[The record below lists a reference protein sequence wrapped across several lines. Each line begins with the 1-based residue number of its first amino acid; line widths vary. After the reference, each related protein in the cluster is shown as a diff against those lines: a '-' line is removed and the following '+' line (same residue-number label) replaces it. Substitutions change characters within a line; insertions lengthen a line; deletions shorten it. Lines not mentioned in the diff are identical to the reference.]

1 MPVKIIACE
10 VMKEEL
16 LTVAHSTDV
25 EFQFI
30 SMGLHRYPD
39 KLRAELQNLLDATVG
54 YSRVVLAFGLCG
66 GAARNLK
73 PSGFTLTIP
82 RVHDCIP
89 LLLGSRERFDRLAHE
104 EKGTFYYTRGW
115 IEGWKNARGD
125 SSILTEH
132 QRIKDKFGEKK
143 ANSVVKRMYAAYT
156 RILYIKTGVPED
168 GFYLQRS
175 VDVARLLD
183 VKHEVTHG
191 DLGYIDRIVNGP
203 YDERNFI
210 NVTSEDTLD
219 DTSFMAYDA
228 KVLSSPAARV

>member
-115 IEGWKNARGD
+115 
-125 SSILTEH
+125 
-132 QRIKDKFGEKK
+132 
-143 ANSVVKRMYAAYT
+143 
-156 RILYIKTGVPED
+156 
-168 GFYLQRS
+168 
-175 VDVARLLD
+175 D